1 MRCNIFICKYLLFV
15 NGLDTFVEVIGRLI
29 GRLIGRFI
37 RVQRLREPFSETDYP
52 QRELHTDLH
61 HDTFFNFNPFSCVY
75 FEAASPVAAMK
86 KLGAFGL

>member
-15 NGLDTFVEVIGRLI
+15 NGLDTFVEV
-29 GRLIGRFI
+29 IGRFI

>member
-15 NGLDTFVEVIGRLI
+15 NGLDTFVEI
-29 GRLIGRFI
+29 IGRFI
-37 RVQRLREPFSETDYP
+37 RVQRLREPFSETDCP
-52 QRELHTDLH
+52 QRELHTGLH

>member
-15 NGLDTFVEVIGRLI
+15 NGLDTFVEI
-29 GRLIGRFI
+29 IGRFI

-52 QRELHTDLH
+52 QRELHTGLH
-61 HDTFFNFNPFSCVY
+61 HDTFFNFNPFSCAY
-75 FEAASPVAAMK
+75 FEAASPAAAMK

>member
-15 NGLDTFVEVIGRLI
+15 NGLDTFVEI
-29 GRLIGRFI
+29 IGRFI

-52 QRELHTDLH
+52 QRELHTGLQG
-61 HDTFFNFNPFSCVY
+61 DTFFNFNPFSCVY

>member
-15 NGLDTFVEVIGRLI
+15 NGLHTFVEI
-29 GRLIGRFI
+29 IGRFI
-37 RVQRLREPFSETDYP
+37 RVQRLREPFSETDCP
-52 QRELHTDLH
+52 QRELHTGLH

>member
-15 NGLDTFVEVIGRLI
+15 NGLDTFVEI
-29 GRLIGRFI
+29 IGRFI

-52 QRELHTDLH
+52 QRELHTGLH
-61 HDTFFNFNPFSCVY
+61 YDTFFNFNPFSCVY

>member
-15 NGLDTFVEVIGRLI
+15 NGLDTFVEVIGR
-29 GRLIGRFI
+29 FI

-52 QRELHTDLH
+52 QRELHTGLH

>member
-15 NGLDTFVEVIGRLI
+15 NGLDTFVEVIGR
-29 GRLIGRFI
+29 FI
-37 RVQRLREPFSETDYP
+37 RVQRPREPFSETDYP
-52 QRELHTDLH
+52 QRELHTGLH

>member
-15 NGLDTFVEVIGRLI
+15 NGLDTFVEI
-29 GRLIGRFI
+29 IGRFI

-52 QRELHTDLH
+52 QRELHTGLH

>member
-15 NGLDTFVEVIGRLI
+15 NGLDTFVEVIGR
-29 GRLIGRFI
+29 FI

-52 QRELHTDLH
+52 QRELHTGLH

-75 FEAASPVAAMK
+75 FEAASPAAAMK

>member
-1 MRCNIFICKYLLFV
+1 MKCNIFICKYLLFV
-15 NGLDTFVEVIGRLI
+15 NGLDTFVEV
-29 GRLIGRFI
+29 IGRFI

-52 QRELHTDLH
+52 QRELHTGLH